1 MDSYQWNGCQGLHSA
16 GALRTGDNDYPAPPS
31 IQFDFVWLHLTAFD
45 HICLVCLGTCWWL
58 PLISEF
64 PSLWN
69 FLRRKH
75 LDFVWLHLTS
85 FDCVWPHLFR
95 LKVLADGSLRVP
107 NLHILLLSS
116 NQLEAL
122 SSNSLAGLPVLSSI
136 SLDQNKLKEY
146 IFYQSTKNK
155 SINQSVNWYSI
166 NKSMYN
172 NFDQIN

>member
-1 MDSYQWNGCQGLHSA
+1 MKWMPGASFCWGVKNRGQWLS
-16 GALRTGDNDYPAPPS
+16 RPPPS
-31 IQFDFVWLHLTAFD
+31 MQFDFVWLHLTAFD
-45 HICLVCLGTCWWL
+45 HICLGCLGTCWWL
-58 PLISEF
+58 PQIS
-64 PSLWN
+64 
-69 FLRRKH
+69 
-75 LDFVWLHLTS
+75 DFVRLHLTS
-85 FDCVWPHLFR
+85 FDYLFR

-166 NKSMYN
+166 DQSMYN